1 MTNNGL
7 SPDLI
12 EAVRSVAAGG
22 AIAIARGSDGSHHG
36 VAITGASLVMIDPL
50 PRMLLAIRKPAST
63 RPIISATGQVS
74 VCSCVRW
81 TFEANPTK
89 RQGSNSKW
97 RKKWKSDFFTCRC
110 IRRAGRSSIS

>member
-50 PRMLLAIRKPAST
+50 PRC
-63 RPIISATGQVS
+63 
-74 VCSCVRW
+74 CS
-81 TFEANPTK
+81 PS
-89 RQGSNSKW
+89 GS
-97 RKKWKSDFFTCRC
+97 
-110 IRRAGRSSIS
+110 RRRRVRSSPRPVRLASAVA